1 MAPPMMHNAA
11 ARSRMHR
18 GKSKPKNPKD
28 RRRCRLLTW
37 NNPPLRSPVRLPPP
51 ALRIIFKRLCV
62 SVYLYLCM
70 NVKRKNSE
78 TSRTG
83 KSLERKRMIS
93 KTRIRDLSVCAQTP
107 NKHIYTH
114 TQIHARY
121 LCS

>member
-28 RRRCRLLTW
+28 RRRCRLFTW

-83 KSLERKRMIS
+83 KSLERKRTDFRFQIS
-93 KTRIRDLSVCAQTP
+93 KQEYEI
-107 NKHIYTH
+107 
-114 TQIHARY
+114 
-121 LCS
+121 

>member
-83 KSLERKRMIS
+83 KSLERKRNDF
-93 KTRIRDLSVCAQTP
+93 RFQ
-107 NKHIYTH
+107 NKNTIFEC
-114 TQIHARY
+114 
-121 LCS
+121 LCSNP

>member
-37 NNPPLRSPVRLPPP
+37 NNLPLRSPVRLPPP
-51 ALRIIFKRLCV
+51 TLRIIFKRLCV

-78 TSRTG
+78 TSTDG
-83 KSLERKRMIS
+83 KKFREKEKRFQIS
-93 KTRIRDLSVCAQTP
+93 KQEYET
-107 NKHIYTH
+107 
-114 TQIHARY
+114 
-121 LCS
+121 

>member
-1 MAPPMMHNAA
+1 MAPPMVHNAA

-51 ALRIIFKRLCV
+51 TLRIIFKRLCV

-93 KTRIRDLSVCAQTP
+93 KTRIRDLEC
-107 NKHIYTH
+107 
-114 TQIHARY
+114 
-121 LCS
+121 LCSNP